1 MRCANRL
8 DSVTAIV
15 AKRAREFV
23 LNSVGCSTETVTG
36 ALLDRVVGVMD
47 YPQHSQ
53 SCGAVSLYLGMVWV
67 LAAAPVHE
75 PVMFDLDEPDWG
87 LFQHFHEKLQETIKK
102 SPEFAMAAGNA
113 PLHEDAPF

>member
-1 MRCANRL
+1 MRWAKRL

-75 PVMFDLDEPDWG
+75 PVG
-87 LFQHFHEKLQETIKK
+87 VV
-102 SPEFAMAAGNA
+102 
-113 PLHEDAPF
+113 PLHLGMVWGSAAQPAPEQESAVPL